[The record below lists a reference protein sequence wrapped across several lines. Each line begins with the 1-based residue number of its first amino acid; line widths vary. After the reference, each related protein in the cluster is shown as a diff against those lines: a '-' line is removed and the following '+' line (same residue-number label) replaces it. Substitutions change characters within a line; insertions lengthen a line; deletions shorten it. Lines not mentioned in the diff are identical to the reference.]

1 MPLLGIHLSLRPL
14 FQAAV
19 PVFRSCGT
27 SDSHC
32 AEAVLEFR
40 RHGVYRTPAPPALAG
55 QREAAWMYPSPL
67 QNF

>member
-32 AEAVLEFR
+32 AEAMLEFR
-40 RHGVYRTPAPPALAG
+40 RHGVYRAPVLSAWLKTLRVVPWMV
-55 QREAAWMYPSPL
+55 AA
-67 QNF
+67 